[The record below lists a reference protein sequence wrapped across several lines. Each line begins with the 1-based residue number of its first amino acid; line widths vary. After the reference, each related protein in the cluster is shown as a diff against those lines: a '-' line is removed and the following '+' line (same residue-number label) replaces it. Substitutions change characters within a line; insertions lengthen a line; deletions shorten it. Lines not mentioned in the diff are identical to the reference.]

1 MARGPNFLPTV
12 SLAVAGVSRIKK
24 KIAAVSGMVTGAV
37 VLRIE
42 SLLLKRVKERFIT
55 KTDHRGRTWAPLKQ
69 STLER
74 RARFM
79 RSSKFQPTAFGIAH
93 RGILVLT
100 GGLAASVSVN
110 RPGSALRFSTSTGV
124 GFRIGTN
131 HPAAALH
138 QFGNSAKNTPARP
151 FLSMGLRDSFS
162 VERLLLRTAR
172 RLGLR

>member
-42 SLLLKRVKERFIT
+42 SLLLRRVKERFIT
-55 KTDHRGRTWAPLKQ
+55 KTDHTGRPWAPLKE

-79 RSSKFQPTAFGIAH
+79 RSGKFQPTAFGIAH
-93 RGILVLT
+93 HGILVLT
-100 GGLAASVSVN
+100 GGLADSVKIS
-110 RPGSALRFSTSTGV
+110 RPGSVLGFSTSTGV
-124 GFRIGTN
+124 GFRLGTN
-131 HPAAALH
+131 HPAARLH
-138 QFGNSAKNTPARP
+138 QFGNAAKNTPARP